1 MMNLD
6 GEILVRPYNG
16 QSLVSLF
23 AQNIQPCM
31 VDFRTSQ
38 NRGELNQAAHIHDAP
53 NGAKIIT
60 VKNFTLNDKRDITLE
75 RSIVYHVQNEIG
87 TYVPEDIAEHFRY
100 IFYSKIN
107 WCIDH
112 CLTQGAEGL
121 IAIAMTNAFLNVG
134 FIVTKTADGNIIDF
148 ELFLFPVESDLMKNV
163 FNAIKGN

>member
-1 MMNLD
+1 
-6 GEILVRPYNG
+6 
-16 QSLVSLF
+16 
-23 AQNIQPCM
+23 M

-134 FIVTKTADGNIIDF
+134 FVVTKTADRNIVDF
-148 ELFLFPVESDLMKNV
+148 ELFLFPIESDLMKNV